1 MTGSHGGLLGGRPDT
16 ALKAAALAA
25 LFNDAGIGID
35 EAGVTRLPALDSRGI
50 AAGTVAA
57 SSARIG
63 DARST
68 YEDGI
73 LTRVNQRAAAHGIA
87 PGYDRPTICR
97 DRPPSCGKDREKRMT
112 DSAYSSNRP
121 SGRMNGGR
129 ALAEMLRLAEV
140 GPMFGMGGFQL
151 LPFYDALAQLGMRHF
166 LINDERCGAFA
177 ADAYARVTNRPGVCD
192 GTLGPGATNL
202 VTGLIESLN
211 AGVPVIA
218 LAGDTNRAHSWKNM
232 TQECRQT
239 EILRP
244 AVKELI
250 RVEMTSRVPEL
261 LRRAFAVATSGR
273 PGPVLLDVPE
283 DVCHGEHDFTAED
296 FAIDPA
302 TLSVPARRIRP
313 DRADISRAAAL
324 IAHAKRPLL
333 LVGGGIHLSA
343 GYDALLG
350 FAEAQS
356 IPVAHTMSGKGGI
369 ACTHPL
375 SVGLFGRYSRI
386 ANELIEASDCLVV
399 VGCKLGEIA
408 TKRYALPPE
417 TIPLIHLDIV
427 AEEIGR
433 CRTADVALW
442 GDARAGLE
450 DLAEA
455 LAGEARRARAA
466 RADYVGEIPSR
477 MASWRDEAAARLR
490 SEERP
495 IHMARLCTELNK
507 ALPADSILVADGGFA
522 GHWTGLLY
530 DTKSPGRHFI
540 PDRGLASIGYGLPGG
555 IGAALAAPSSP
566 VVAITGDG
574 GFNMMLGELETARRA
589 GIGLT
594 IVVVNNAAS
603 GYVKALQHAI
613 FRGRYQSSDLVEMDY
628 AAIARAMGCN
638 GIRIEDP
645 DLLGEA
651 LHTGLAERT
660 RPTVLDVVVT
670 RDPARMLP
678 AVDNRTVEIKQ
689 GDRVA

>member
-1 MTGSHGGLLGGRPDT
+1 MSNAER
-16 ALKAAALAA
+16 
-25 LFNDAGIGID
+25 AG
-35 EAGVTRLPALDSRGI
+35 
-50 AAGTVAA
+50 
-57 SSARIG
+57 
-63 DARST
+63 
-68 YEDGI
+68 
-73 LTRVNQRAAAHGIA
+73 
-87 PGYDRPTICR
+87 
-97 DRPPSCGKDREKRMT
+97 
-112 DSAYSSNRP
+112 NRP
-121 SGRMNGGR
+121 AGRMNGGR
-129 ALAEMLRLAEV
+129 AIAEMLRLAGV

-177 ADAYARVTNRPGVCD
+177 AEAYARVTNRPGVCD

-202 VTGLIESLN
+202 VTGLIEGLN
-211 AGVPVIA
+211 AGTPMIA

-232 TQECRQT
+232 TQECRQA

-250 RVEMTSRVPEL
+250 RVELTSRVPEL

-296 FAIDPA
+296 FAIDPS

-313 DRADISRAAAL
+313 DRADITRAAAL
-324 IAHAKRPLL
+324 IARAKRPLI

-343 GYDALLG
+343 AHEALLAL
-350 FAEAQS
+350 AETHS
-356 IPVAHTMSGKGGI
+356 IPVAHTMSGKGGV
-369 ACTHPL
+369 ACIHPL
-375 SVGLFGRYSRI
+375 SAGLFGRYSRI
-386 ANELIEASDCLVV
+386 ANELIEASDCLLV

-417 TIPLIHLDIV
+417 ATPLIHLDIV

-433 CRTADVALW
+433 CRPAAVALW
-442 GDARAGLE
+442 GDAKAGLE
-450 DLAEA
+450 DLSEA
-455 LAGEARRARAA
+455 LADDARRVRNA
-466 RADYVGEIPSR
+466 RADYAAEIPTR
-477 MASWRDEAAARLR
+477 MAVWREEAAPRLD
-490 SEERP
+490 SAERP
-495 IHMARLCTELNK
+495 IHMARLCRELNI
-507 ALPADSILVADGGFA
+507 ALPASSILVADGGFA

-555 IGAALAAPSSP
+555 IGAALAAPGTP

-574 GFNMMLGELETARRA
+574 GFNMTLGELETARRA

-603 GYVKALQHAI
+603 GYVKALQHAM

-638 GIRIEDP
+638 GIRVEDP
-645 DLLGEA
+645 DQLGTA
-651 LHTGLAERT
+651 LRTGLGERT

>member
-1 MTGSHGGLLGGRPDT
+1 MTEQG
-16 ALKAAALAA
+16 A
-25 LFNDAGIGID
+25 I
-35 EAGVTRLPALDSRGI
+35 
-50 AAGTVAA
+50 
-57 SSARIG
+57 
-63 DARST
+63 
-68 YEDGI
+68 
-73 LTRVNQRAAAHGIA
+73 
-87 PGYDRPTICR
+87 
-97 DRPPSCGKDREKRMT
+97 
-112 DSAYSSNRP
+112 SNRP

-211 AGVPVIA
+211 AGVPIIA

-232 TQECRQT
+232 TQECRQA

-283 DVCHGEHDFTAED
+283 DVCHGEHDFAPED
-296 FAIDPA
+296 FAIDPP

-313 DRADISRAAAL
+313 DRADIARAAAL
-324 IAHAKRPLL
+324 IARAHRPLV

-343 GYDALLG
+343 GYEALLG

-408 TKRYALPPE
+408 TKRYVLPPE

-442 GDARAGLE
+442 GDARAGLG

-455 LAGEARRARAA
+455 LADEAKGARAA
-466 RADYVGEIPSR
+466 RADYVAEIPSR
-477 MASWRDEAAARLR
+477 MGSWRDEAAARLH

-495 IHMARLCTELNK
+495 IHMARLCSELNK
-507 ALPADSILVADGGFA
+507 ASPADSILVADGGFA

-555 IGAALAAPSSP
+555 IGAALAAPATP

-603 GYVKALQHAI
+603 GYVKALQHAM

-628 AAIARAMGCN
+628 AAIARAMGCS

-645 DLLGEA
+645 NRLGEA
-651 LHTGLAERT
+651 LRTGLAERT

>member
-1 MTGSHGGLLGGRPDT
+1 
-16 ALKAAALAA
+16 
-25 LFNDAGIGID
+25 
-35 EAGVTRLPALDSRGI
+35 
-50 AAGTVAA
+50 
-57 SSARIG
+57 
-63 DARST
+63 
-68 YEDGI
+68 
-73 LTRVNQRAAAHGIA
+73 
-87 PGYDRPTICR
+87 
-97 DRPPSCGKDREKRMT
+97 MT
-112 DSAYSSNRP
+112 DAERISNRP

-129 ALAEMLRLAEV
+129 ALAEMLRLAGV

-151 LPFYDALAQLGMRHF
+151 LPFYDALSQLGMRHF

-177 ADAYARVTNRPGVCD
+177 AEAYARVTNRPGVCD

-202 VTGLIESLN
+202 VTGLIEALN
-211 AGVPVIA
+211 AGTPVIA

-232 TQECRQT
+232 TQECRQA

-250 RVEMTSRVPEL
+250 RVELTSRVPEL

-283 DVCHGEHDFTAED
+283 DVCHGEHDFAAED
-296 FAIDPA
+296 FAIDPT
-302 TLSVPARRIRP
+302 TLQAPSRRIRP
-313 DRADISRAAAL
+313 DRADIGRAAAL
-324 IAHAKRPLL
+324 IARAKRPLI
-333 LVGGGIHLSA
+333 LVGGGIHLSQ
-343 GYDALLG
+343 GYQALLAL
-350 FAEAQS
+350 AEAQS

-375 SVGLFGRYSRI
+375 STGLFGRYSRI
-386 ANELIEASDCLVV
+386 ANELIEASDCLLV

-408 TKRYALPPE
+408 TKRYALPPGS
-417 TIPLIHLDIV
+417 IPLVHLDIL

-433 CRTADVALW
+433 CSPAAVALW

-455 LAGEARRARAA
+455 LAGDARQARAA
-466 RADYVGEIPSR
+466 RADYVGEIPAR
-477 MASWRDEAAARLR
+477 MAAWRQEAAARLD
-490 SEERP
+490 SGERP
-495 IHMARLCTELNK
+495 IHMARLCRELNS

-555 IGAALAAPSSP
+555 IGAALAASQTP

-589 GIGLT
+589 GVGLT

-603 GYVKALQHAI
+603 GYVKALQHAM

-628 AAIARAMGCN
+628 AAIARAMGCA
-638 GIRIEDP
+638 GIRVEDP
-645 DLLGEA
+645 ERLGAA
-651 LHTGLAERT
+651 LREGLAERS
-660 RPTVLDVVVT
+660 RPTVLDIVVT

-678 AVDNRTVEIKQ
+678 AVDNRTVEIRQ

>member
-1 MTGSHGGLLGGRPDT
+1 
-16 ALKAAALAA
+16 
-25 LFNDAGIGID
+25 
-35 EAGVTRLPALDSRGI
+35 
-50 AAGTVAA
+50 
-57 SSARIG
+57 
-63 DARST
+63 
-68 YEDGI
+68 
-73 LTRVNQRAAAHGIA
+73 
-87 PGYDRPTICR
+87 
-97 DRPPSCGKDREKRMT
+97 
-112 DSAYSSNRP
+112 
-121 SGRMNGGR
+121 
-129 ALAEMLRLAEV
+129 
-140 GPMFGMGGFQL
+140 MFGMGGFQL
-151 LPFYDALAQLGMRHF
+151 LPFYDALAQLGMQHF

-177 ADAYARVTNRPGVCD
+177 AEAYARVTNRPGVCD

-202 VTGLIESLN
+202 VTGLIEGLN
-211 AGVPVIA
+211 AGTPMIA

-232 TQECRQT
+232 TQECRQA

-250 RVEMTSRVPEL
+250 RVELTSRVPEL

-296 FAIDPA
+296 FAIDPS
-302 TLSVPARRIRP
+302 TLIVPARRIRP
-313 DRADISRAAAL
+313 DRADIARAAAL
-324 IAHAKRPLL
+324 IARAKRPLI

-343 GYDALLG
+343 GSEALL
-350 FAEAQS
+350 ALADTHS

-375 SVGLFGRYSRI
+375 SAGLFGRYSRI
-386 ANELIEASDCLVV
+386 ANELIEASDCLLV

-417 TIPLIHLDIV
+417 SIPLIHLDIV

-433 CRTADVALW
+433 CRPAAVALW
-442 GDARAGLE
+442 GDAKAGLD
-450 DLAEA
+450 DLSEA
-455 LAGEARRARAA
+455 LADDARRVRHA
-466 RADYVGEIPSR
+466 RADYVAEIPAR
-477 MASWRDEAAARLR
+477 MAAWREEAAPRLD
-490 SEERP
+490 SAERP
-495 IHMARLCTELNK
+495 IHMARLCRELNT
-507 ALPADSILVADGGFA
+507 ALPASSILVADGGFA

-555 IGAALAAPSSP
+555 IGAALAAPAAP

-574 GFNMMLGELETARRA
+574 GFNMTLGELETARRA
-589 GIGLT
+589 NIGLT

-603 GYVKALQHAI
+603 GYVKALQHAM

-638 GIRIEDP
+638 GIRVEDP
-645 DLLGEA
+645 DQLGAA
-651 LHTGLAERT
+651 LRTGLGERT

>member
-1 MTGSHGGLLGGRPDT
+1 MTNAERP
-16 ALKAAALAA
+16 
-25 LFNDAGIGID
+25 
-35 EAGVTRLPALDSRGI
+35 
-50 AAGTVAA
+50 
-57 SSARIG
+57 
-63 DARST
+63 
-68 YEDGI
+68 
-73 LTRVNQRAAAHGIA
+73 
-87 PGYDRPTICR
+87 
-97 DRPPSCGKDREKRMT
+97 
-112 DSAYSSNRP
+112 SNRP

-211 AGVPVIA
+211 AGVPIIA

-232 TQECRQT
+232 TQECRQV

-250 RVEMTSRVPEL
+250 RVELTSRVPEL
-261 LRRAFAVATSGR
+261 LRRAFAIATSGR

-283 DVCHGEHDFTAED
+283 DVCHGEHDFSAED
-296 FAIDPA
+296 FAIDPS

-313 DRADISRAAAL
+313 DRTDIARAAAL
-324 IAHAKRPLL
+324 IARAKRPLI
-333 LVGGGIHLSA
+333 LVGGGIHFSA
-343 GYDALLG
+343 GYEALLA

-369 ACTHPL
+369 PCTHPL

-399 VGCKLGEIA
+399 IGCKLGEIA
-408 TKRYALPPE
+408 TKRYALPPAS
-417 TIPLIHLDIV
+417 IPLIHLDIL

-433 CRTADVALW
+433 CRPAQVALW

-450 DLAEA
+450 DLADA
-455 LAGEARRARAA
+455 LADERKRANAA
-466 RADYVGEIPSR
+466 RADYVAEIPVR
-477 MASWRDEAAARLR
+477 MSTWREEAAPRLN
-490 SEERP
+490 SAERP
-495 IHMARLCTELNK
+495 IHMARLCRELNA
-507 ALPADSILVADGGFA
+507 ALPADSLLVADGGFA

-530 DTKSPGRHFI
+530 DTKSAGRHFI

-555 IGAALAAPSSP
+555 IGAALAAPVTP

-574 GFNMMLGELETARRA
+574 GFNMMIGELETARRA
-589 GIGLT
+589 GVGLT
-594 IVVVNNAAS
+594 VVVVNNAAS
-603 GYVKALQHAI
+603 GYVKALQHAM

-638 GIRIEDP
+638 GIRVDDP
-645 DLLGEA
+645 DRLGAVLREGLGEQD
-651 LHTGLAERT
+651 

-678 AVDNRTVEIKQ
+678 AVDNRTVEIRQ

>member
-1 MTGSHGGLLGGRPDT
+1 MNAPVSNSARRLNGGQ
-16 ALKAAALAA
+16 ALADM
-25 LFNDAGIGID
+25 LK
-35 EAGVTRLPALDSRGI
+35 L
-50 AAGTVAA
+50 
-57 SSARIG
+57 
-63 DARST
+63 
-68 YEDGI
+68 
-73 LTRVNQRAAAHGIA
+73 
-87 PGYDRPTICR
+87 
-97 DRPPSCGKDREKRMT
+97 
-112 DSAYSSNRP
+112 
-121 SGRMNGGR
+121 SG
-129 ALAEMLRLAEV
+129 V

-151 LPFYDALAQLGMRHF
+151 LPFYEAMRALGLKHF

-192 GTLGPGATNL
+192 ATLGPGATNL
-202 VTGLIESLN
+202 VTALVESLN
-211 AGVPVIA
+211 AVIPQIA
-218 LAGDTNRAHSWKNM
+218 IVGDANREHAWKNM
-232 TQECRQT
+232 TQEARQT

-244 AVKELI
+244 AAKELI
-250 RVEMTSRVPEL
+250 RIEATRRIPEL

-273 PGPVLLDVPE
+273 PGPVVLDIPE
-283 DVCHGEHDFTAED
+283 DVAHGEHDFDAAD
-296 FAIDPA
+296 FWVDDS
-302 TLSVPARRIRP
+302 TLKAQARRTRP
-313 DRADISRAAAL
+313 DPQELERAAAI
-324 IAHAKRPLL
+324 IAKAERPLL
-333 LVGGGIHLSA
+333 LVGGGIHLSQ
-343 GYDALLG
+343 GYAALLA
-350 FAEAQS
+350 FAEAQA

-375 SVGLFGRYSRI
+375 SAGLFGRYSRI
-386 ANELIEASDCLVV
+386 ANELIEASDCLLV

-417 TIPLIHLDIV
+417 AIPLIHLDIV

-433 CRTADVALW
+433 CRPAAVALW
-442 GDARAGLE
+442 GDAKAGLE
-450 DLAEA
+450 DLSEA
-455 LAGEARRARAA
+455 LADDARRVRNA
-466 RADYVGEIPSR
+466 RADYAAEIPTR
-477 MASWRDEAAARLR
+477 MAVWREEAAPRLD
-490 SEERP
+490 SAERP
-495 IHMARLCTELNK
+495 IHMARLCRELNI
-507 ALPADSILVADGGFA
+507 ALPASSILVADGGFA

-555 IGAALAAPSSP
+555 IGAALAAPGTP

-574 GFNMMLGELETARRA
+574 GFNMTLGELETARRA

-603 GYVKALQHAI
+603 GYVKALQHAM

-638 GIRIEDP
+638 GIRVEDP
-645 DLLGEA
+645 DQLGTA
-651 LHTGLAERT
+651 LRTGLGERT